1 MESKDI
7 FARLAAD
14 AKASNNEADGN
25 VNADDSYL
33 VVIGPKNSGKTA
45 LVLYFL
51 NPNKGNSDEPKPTAA
66 LDYVYARRAVAGSN
80 KKAVAHIWELA
91 TTKKVLE
98 LLKVPLSPERL
109 PKSTLMLVLD
119 LSVPGDVVPSLVYWI
134 ALVRKLVADTIPTSS
149 SEALVLAKYGDKHP
163 DRRDVSPVA
172 VPLLIVGAKYDT
184 FRDEDSVKRKGLI
197 QAVRYMAH
205 AVGATVL
212 FTSVK
217 DKTLAT
223 QFRAALNAALYRT
236 DGSGKSTKEVDK
248 GLFVPA
254 GTDSFEEIGLPKGAR
269 VTDFEESN
277 LDKRIK
283 LWAKATAELYPPVT
297 PPPEGGKETVDDDK
311 EEADEKYP
319 EPSIDA
325 LRKQKREEL
334 RRYKE
339 KKTDKKPS
347 AKKDAKE

>member
-1 MESKDI
+1 M
-7 FARLAAD
+7 
-14 AKASNNEADGN
+14 
-25 VNADDSYL
+25 V
-33 VVIGPKNSGKTA
+33 
-45 LVLYFL
+45 
-51 NPNKGNSDEPKPTAA
+51 
-66 LDYVYARRAVAGSN
+66 
-80 KKAVAHIWELA
+80 A

-197 QAVRYMAH
+197 QAVRFMAH

-269 VTDFEESN
+269 VTDFEELN

-283 LWAKATAELYPPVT
+283 LWAKATAELSPPVT